1 MGARDG
7 VLGAI
12 SDGMMGVKCNYV
24 LSMCKQLKPFLAVQ
38 VRH

>member
-1 MGARDG
+1 MSDGRMGARDG

-24 LSMCKQLKPFLAVQ
+24 LSM
-38 VRH
+38 